1 MHDSRNKCSKS
12 KSKVAY
18 FQRISNQNLEETEE
32 DNMTTYAIPMGE
44 ARYPIKCN
52 TKLDPRIKVSGI
64 GDILRLP
71 LIVQVRGDFNEESAE
86 LFANDFHTAEASG
99 QDIVPIVID
108 SYGGDIYALLSMIDI
123 IESSVVPVAT
133 IGIGKAMSAGAVL
146 LSCGNDGLRFCS
158 PHATVMIHSAW
169 EAGISG
175 NADEVKV
182 NAEELMRLNHKVL
195 EILSINCGHPKDYF
209 HKIMSAKK
217 NTDWFLSARE
227 AKKHKIINEIRIPEF
242 FVEVSAKIDFK

>member
-1 MHDSRNKCSKS
+1 MYDVRNKSLVSKS
-12 KSKVAY
+12 KART
-18 FQRISNQNLEETEE
+18 FQSVSHNLEEMEE
-32 DNMTTYAIPMGE
+32 EYMTTYAIPMGGE

-71 LIVQVRGDFNEESAE
+71 QIVQVRGDFNEESAE
-86 LFANDFHTAEASG
+86 LFANDFHTAESSG

-108 SYGGDIYALLSMIDI
+108 SYGGDIYSLLSMIDI

-158 PHATVMIHSAW
+158 PNATVMIHSAW

-195 EILSINCGHPKDYF
+195 EILSINCGHTKDYF

-242 FVEVSAKIDFK
+242 FVEVSAKVEFK